1 MGIITINDL
10 CKQYGKTQALSFV
23 NLDINEGKIVG
34 LLGPNGSGKTTLIK
48 IINNLLQPS
57 SGTVLINGA
66 VPGLKTKEI
75 ISYLPDCNFLN
86 EDMKISSIINY
97 FKDFF
102 TNFDADKCHYLL
114 SQMNVATDVKLK
126 TLSKGNKERVQLALI
141 LSREARIYILD
152 EPIAGVDPINRDFI
166 LKLIIENYNPAA
178 TLLVCTHLIQDIE
191 NILDEVIFLNEGS
204 VILYE
209 DAEQLRMER
218 KKSINDIF
226 KEELQCLV
234 NL

>member
-1 MGIITINDL
+1 MAIIETENL
-10 CKQYGKTQALSFV
+10 CKQYGKTQALHFV
-23 NLDINEGKIVG
+23 NLKINEGKIVG

-48 IINNLLQPS
+48 IINNILQPT
-57 SGTVLINGA
+57 SGSILIDGIE
-66 VPGLKTKEI
+66 PGIKSKEI

-86 EDMKISSIINY
+86 EEMKISSIINY

-102 TNFDADKCHYLL
+102 KNFDLNKCYYLL
-114 SQMNVATDVKLK
+114 SQMNVRTDVKLK

-141 LSREARIYILD
+141 LSRDAKIYVLD

-166 LKLIIENYNPAA
+166 LKLIIENYNPDS
-178 TLLVCTHLIQDIE
+178 TLLISTHLIQDIE
-191 NILDEVIFLNEGS
+191 SILDEVIFINEGS
-204 VILYE
+204 IILHE
-209 DAEQLRMER
+209 DAEKLRSEKNM
-218 KKSINDIF
+218 SINDIF